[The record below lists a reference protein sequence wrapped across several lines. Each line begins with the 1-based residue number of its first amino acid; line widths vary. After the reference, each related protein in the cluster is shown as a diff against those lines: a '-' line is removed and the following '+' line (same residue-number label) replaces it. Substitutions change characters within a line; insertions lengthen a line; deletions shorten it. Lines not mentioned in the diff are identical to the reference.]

1 MIHIADLM
9 LQQRRNVM
17 EKVREKQLPALRDV
31 CEHETA
37 EDQQQGMMADVWKWL
52 KVRMDFDFP
61 TAHLSPPLNVGTWQ
75 RRF

>member
-1 MIHIADLM
+1 
-9 LQQRRNVM
+9 M
-17 EKVREKQLPALRDV
+17 EKVREKQLSTLTDD

-37 EDQQQGMMADVWKWL
+37 EDRQQGMMADVWKCL

-61 TAHLSPPLNVGTWQ
+61 TARLCPPLNVGTWQ

>member
-1 MIHIADLM
+1 
-9 LQQRRNVM
+9 M
-17 EKVREKQLPALRDV
+17 EKVREKQLSTLSDA

-37 EDQQQGMMADVWKWL
+37 EDQQQGMMAEVWKCL

-61 TAHLSPPLNVGTWQ
+61 TAHPSLPLNGGTWQ